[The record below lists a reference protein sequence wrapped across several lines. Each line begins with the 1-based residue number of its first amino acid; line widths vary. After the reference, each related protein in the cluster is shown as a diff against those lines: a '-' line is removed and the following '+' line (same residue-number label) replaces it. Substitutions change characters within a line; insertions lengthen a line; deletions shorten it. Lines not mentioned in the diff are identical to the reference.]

1 VLLGGGDGNGKEL
14 LSCGLRLVELSAEEW
29 SAASCCGGA
38 KPAASACVHGSAAV
52 SCGGEGSTCEVQ
64 LLVACR
70 EEVRRSKG
78 VRLLRAAVIAA
89 SRGQGEGLVS
99 SWLSAR
105 AADAVLLEFE
115 VSVVAAGCVCA
126 ARRKIQRG
134 REGEVVRRCN

>member
-1 VLLGGGDGNGKEL
+1 
-14 LSCGLRLVELSAEEW
+14 LVELSAEEW

-38 KPAASACVHGSAAV
+38 KPAANACESAAV

-115 VSVVAAGCVCA
+115 VSVVVAGCVCA

-134 REGEVVRRCN
+134 REGEVVRRCS